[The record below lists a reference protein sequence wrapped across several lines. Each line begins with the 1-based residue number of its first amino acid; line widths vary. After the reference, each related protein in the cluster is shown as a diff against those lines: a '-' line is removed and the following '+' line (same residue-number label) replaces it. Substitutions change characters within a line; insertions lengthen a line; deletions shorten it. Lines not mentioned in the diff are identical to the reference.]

1 MYRIMIVEDDEVI
14 ARAVQQS
21 LVSWG
26 MDAFCVQ
33 DFSGVLA
40 EFAVKNPQLVLMD
53 IHLPFFNGF
62 HWCQEIRKVSK
73 VPVIFLSSASDNMNI
88 IMAVNMGGDD
98 FIAKPFD
105 LSVLTAKVQAMLRR
119 TYEFAGE
126 TNFLEHRGAMLDTG
140 SGVLN
145 YRGKRIELT
154 KNEWRILQSL
164 LENKGKAVS
173 RDMLMMHLW
182 ESDSF
187 IDDNTLT
194 VNVTRLRKKLE
205 EAGLTDFIQT
215 KKGVGY
221 LIARRKQNRRKRMEQ
236 QKEGIRQEFMLLNWY
251 LKEHLASAVRIA
263 AFIGVFSLLCFLRNV
278 PQDVTVYMIVL
289 MAAVGAAGFCF
300 HYGKYRKHHLVLALL
315 AAEPQGKTE
324 ALPEADGLL
333 ARDYQQI
340 IASYE
345 RQFQEEQI
353 KMEQKYRD
361 MMEYYT
367 MWTHQI
373 KTPIAAMRLLLQEED
388 TPLSR
393 EMQSEL
399 FQTEQYVQMALQYLR
414 MEKMTSDL
422 VFARYDLDALIRQAV
437 RKYAPLFIRRKII
450 LSYEPVHCEVLTD
463 EKWLVFVLEQILS
476 NALKYTK
483 SGSIHIYLSPDA
495 PKTLVIED
503 TGIGIAPEDLP
514 RIFEKGY
521 TGCNGRADKRS
532 TGIGLYL
539 CRQIME
545 KLSHTIRIES
555 EMGVGTKVYLGL
567 DTVSL

>member
-1 MYRIMIVEDDEVI
+1 
-14 ARAVQQS
+14 
-21 LVSWG
+21 
-26 MDAFCVQ
+26 
-33 DFSGVLA
+33 
-40 EFAVKNPQLVLMD
+40 
-53 IHLPFFNGF
+53 
-62 HWCQEIRKVSK
+62 
-73 VPVIFLSSASDNMNI
+73 
-88 IMAVNMGGDD
+88 
-98 FIAKPFD
+98 
-105 LSVLTAKVQAMLRR
+105 
-119 TYEFAGE
+119 
-126 TNFLEHRGAMLDTG
+126 
-140 SGVLN
+140 
-145 YRGKRIELT
+145 
-154 KNEWRILQSL
+154 
-164 LENKGKAVS
+164 
-173 RDMLMMHLW
+173 
-182 ESDSF
+182 
-187 IDDNTLT
+187 
-194 VNVTRLRKKLE
+194 
-205 EAGLTDFIQT
+205 
-215 KKGVGY
+215 
-221 LIARRKQNRRKRMEQ
+221 MEQ

-353 KMEQKYRD
+353 KM
-361 MMEYYT
+361 
-367 MWTHQI
+367 
-373 KTPIAAMRLLLQEED
+373 
-388 TPLSR
+388 
-393 EMQSEL
+393 
-399 FQTEQYVQMALQYLR
+399 EQYVQMALQYLR

-555 EMGVGTKVYLGL
+555 EMGAGTKVYLGL

>member
-33 DFSGVLA
+33 DFSSVLA

-194 VNVTRLRKKLE
+194 VNVTR
-205 EAGLTDFIQT
+205 
-215 KKGVGY
+215 
-221 LIARRKQNRRKRMEQ
+221 

-289 MAAVGAAGFCF
+289 MAAVGATGFCF

-388 TPLSR
+388 TPFSR

>member
-1 MYRIMIVEDDEVI
+1 
-14 ARAVQQS
+14 
-21 LVSWG
+21 
-26 MDAFCVQ
+26 
-33 DFSGVLA
+33 
-40 EFAVKNPQLVLMD
+40 
-53 IHLPFFNGF
+53 
-62 HWCQEIRKVSK
+62 
-73 VPVIFLSSASDNMNI
+73 
-88 IMAVNMGGDD
+88 
-98 FIAKPFD
+98 
-105 LSVLTAKVQAMLRR
+105 
-119 TYEFAGE
+119 
-126 TNFLEHRGAMLDTG
+126 
-140 SGVLN
+140 
-145 YRGKRIELT
+145 
-154 KNEWRILQSL
+154 
-164 LENKGKAVS
+164 
-173 RDMLMMHLW
+173 
-182 ESDSF
+182 
-187 IDDNTLT
+187 
-194 VNVTRLRKKLE
+194 
-205 EAGLTDFIQT
+205 
-215 KKGVGY
+215 
-221 LIARRKQNRRKRMEQ
+221 MEQ

-289 MAAVGAAGFCF
+289 MAAVGATGFCF

-422 VFARYDLDALIRQAV
+422 VFARYDLDAL
-437 RKYAPLFIRRKII
+437 
-450 LSYEPVHCEVLTD
+450 
-463 EKWLVFVLEQILS
+463 
-476 NALKYTK
+476 KYTK

>member
-1 MYRIMIVEDDEVI
+1 
-14 ARAVQQS
+14 
-21 LVSWG
+21 
-26 MDAFCVQ
+26 
-33 DFSGVLA
+33 
-40 EFAVKNPQLVLMD
+40 
-53 IHLPFFNGF
+53 
-62 HWCQEIRKVSK
+62 
-73 VPVIFLSSASDNMNI
+73 
-88 IMAVNMGGDD
+88 
-98 FIAKPFD
+98 
-105 LSVLTAKVQAMLRR
+105 
-119 TYEFAGE
+119 
-126 TNFLEHRGAMLDTG
+126 
-140 SGVLN
+140 
-145 YRGKRIELT
+145 
-154 KNEWRILQSL
+154 
-164 LENKGKAVS
+164 
-173 RDMLMMHLW
+173 
-182 ESDSF
+182 
-187 IDDNTLT
+187 
-194 VNVTRLRKKLE
+194 
-205 EAGLTDFIQT
+205 
-215 KKGVGY
+215 
-221 LIARRKQNRRKRMEQ
+221 MEQ

-289 MAAVGAAGFCF
+289 MAAAGAAGFCF

-367 MWTHQI
+367 
-373 KTPIAAMRLLLQEED
+373 
-388 TPLSR
+388 
-393 EMQSEL
+393 
-399 FQTEQYVQMALQYLR
+399 QYVQMALQYLR

-483 SGSIHIYLSPDA
+483 SGSIHIYLSPNA

>member
-1 MYRIMIVEDDEVI
+1 
-14 ARAVQQS
+14 
-21 LVSWG
+21 
-26 MDAFCVQ
+26 
-33 DFSGVLA
+33 
-40 EFAVKNPQLVLMD
+40 
-53 IHLPFFNGF
+53 
-62 HWCQEIRKVSK
+62 
-73 VPVIFLSSASDNMNI
+73 
-88 IMAVNMGGDD
+88 
-98 FIAKPFD
+98 
-105 LSVLTAKVQAMLRR
+105 
-119 TYEFAGE
+119 
-126 TNFLEHRGAMLDTG
+126 
-140 SGVLN
+140 
-145 YRGKRIELT
+145 
-154 KNEWRILQSL
+154 
-164 LENKGKAVS
+164 
-173 RDMLMMHLW
+173 
-182 ESDSF
+182 
-187 IDDNTLT
+187 
-194 VNVTRLRKKLE
+194 
-205 EAGLTDFIQT
+205 
-215 KKGVGY
+215 
-221 LIARRKQNRRKRMEQ
+221 MEQ
-236 QKEGIRQEFMLLNWY
+236 QKEGIRQEFMLINWY

-463 EKWLVFVLEQILS
+463 EKWLLFVLEQVLS
-476 NALKYTK
+476 NALKYTP
-483 SGSIHIYLSPDA
+483 SGSVAIDLES
-495 PKTLVIED
+495 PKTLCIRD

-521 TGCNGRADKRS
+521 TGYNGRSDKKAS
-532 TGIGLYL
+532 GIGLYL
-539 CRQIME
+539 CRRICRN
-545 KLSHTIRIES
+545 LGHTITANSSLESGTVIRIQLERK
-555 EMGVGTKVYLGL
+555 KVEFE
-567 DTVSL
+567 

>member
-1 MYRIMIVEDDEVI
+1 
-14 ARAVQQS
+14 
-21 LVSWG
+21 
-26 MDAFCVQ
+26 
-33 DFSGVLA
+33 
-40 EFAVKNPQLVLMD
+40 
-53 IHLPFFNGF
+53 
-62 HWCQEIRKVSK
+62 
-73 VPVIFLSSASDNMNI
+73 
-88 IMAVNMGGDD
+88 
-98 FIAKPFD
+98 
-105 LSVLTAKVQAMLRR
+105 
-119 TYEFAGE
+119 
-126 TNFLEHRGAMLDTG
+126 
-140 SGVLN
+140 
-145 YRGKRIELT
+145 
-154 KNEWRILQSL
+154 
-164 LENKGKAVS
+164 
-173 RDMLMMHLW
+173 
-182 ESDSF
+182 
-187 IDDNTLT
+187 
-194 VNVTRLRKKLE
+194 
-205 EAGLTDFIQT
+205 
-215 KKGVGY
+215 
-221 LIARRKQNRRKRMEQ
+221 MEQ

-289 MAAVGAAGFCF
+289 MAAAGAAGFCF

-373 KTPIAAMRLLLQEED
+373 KTPIAAMRLLLQEE
-388 TPLSR
+388 
-393 EMQSEL
+393 
-399 FQTEQYVQMALQYLR
+399 
-414 MEKMTSDL
+414 
-422 VFARYDLDALIRQAV
+422 DALIRQAV

>member
-1 MYRIMIVEDDEVI
+1 MEHVFIVNPVAGKAD
-14 ARAVQQS
+14 AR
-21 LVSWG
+21 
-26 MDAFCVQ
+26 
-33 DFSGVLA
+33 
-40 EFAVKNPQLVLMD
+40 
-53 IHLPFFNGF
+53 
-62 HWCQEIRKVSK
+62 
-73 VPVIFLSSASDNMNI
+73 
-88 IMAVNMGGDD
+88 
-98 FIAKPFD
+98 
-105 LSVLTAKVQAMLRR
+105 
-119 TYEFAGE
+119 
-126 TNFLEHRGAMLDTG
+126 NFLLPELERAKQALGAEATVECTTRPG
-140 SGVLN
+140 
-145 YRGKRIELT
+145 E
-154 KNEWRILQSL
+154 
-164 LENKGKAVS
+164 A
-173 RDMLMMHLW
+173 RD
-182 ESDSF
+182 
-187 IDDNTLT
+187 
-194 VNVTRLRKKLE
+194 
-205 EAGLTDFIQT
+205 
-215 KKGVGY
+215 
-221 LIARRKQNRRKRMEQ
+221 IARRWAQTGAPVRLYAC
-236 QKEGIRQEFMLLNWY
+236 GGDGTLN
-251 LKEHLASAVRIA
+251 EAVA
-263 AFIGVFSLLCFLRNV
+263 
-278 PQDVTVYMIVL
+278 
-289 MAAVGAAGFCF
+289 GAAGFCF